1 MRAPS
6 SLADLLCTSGP
17 GLPIAKRSDFGEI
30 SVQGAA
36 CIEYAILTEA
46 VAQSVG
52 SHIGPGLLLPRF
64 IQSGVCEGG

>member
-6 SLADLLCTSGP
+6 SLAGLLCTSEP
-17 GLPIAKRSDFGEI
+17 GLPVAKRSDFEEI

-36 CIEYAILTEA
+36 CSVHAILTEA

-52 SHIGPGLLLPRF
+52 ANIGLELLLPRF
-64 IQSGVCEGG
+64 IQSGVCGGG

>member
-6 SLADLLCTSGP
+6 SLAGFLYTSEP
-17 GLPIAKRSDFGEI
+17 GLPIAKRSDFDEI

-36 CIEYAILTEA
+36 CTEYAILTEA

-52 SHIGPGLLLPRF
+52 SNIGL
-64 IQSGVCEGG
+64 E